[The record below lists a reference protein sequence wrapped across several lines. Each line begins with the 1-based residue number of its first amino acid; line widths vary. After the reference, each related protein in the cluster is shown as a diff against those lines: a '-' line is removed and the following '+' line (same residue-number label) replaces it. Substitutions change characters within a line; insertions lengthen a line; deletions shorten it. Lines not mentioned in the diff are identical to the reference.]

1 MKTNNKKSQSYTNS
15 EMKKMYLKKTIT
27 TISLTLLAAMAAF
40 AQTSATAALKDNDN
54 KTVIEV
60 YNIMKEQGGGSI
72 GKGKSGKGK
81 SNNNAAPPKVNISGY
96 AVKVGPDVY
105 GLPSVELS
113 ETKGGK
119 VRALCVLPF
128 TDYLKLRH
136 VSKGDQVVMQG
147 EVRGYADEYDFVLV
161 KQSKIVSVNGKKP

>member
-1 MKTNNKKSQSYTNS
+1 MT
-15 EMKKMYLKKTIT
+15 KMYLKKTIT
-27 TISLTLLAAMAAF
+27 TISFTLLVAMATF
-40 AQTSATAALKDNDN
+40 AQTSAPATLKDNDN
-54 KTVIEV
+54 KTAIEV
-60 YNIMKEQGGGSI
+60 YNIMKELCGGSV

-81 SNNNAAPPKVNISGY
+81 SNAAPSNAYPKVNISGY

-113 ETKGGK
+113 DTKGGK
-119 VRALCVLPF
+119 TRILCVLPF

-136 VSKGDQVVMQG
+136 VSKGDKVTLKG
-147 EVRGYADEYDFVLV
+147 EVRGYADVYDFVLV

>member
-1 MKTNNKKSQSYTNS
+1 
-15 EMKKMYLKKTIT
+15 MYLKKTIT
-27 TISLTLLAAMAAF
+27 TISFTLLAAMAAF
-40 AQTSATAALKDNDN
+40 AQTSAPATLKDNDN
-54 KTVIEV
+54 KTAIEV
-60 YNIMKEQGGGSI
+60 YNIMKEQGGGSV
-72 GKGKSGKGK
+72 GNGKSGKGK
-81 SNNNAAPPKVNISGY
+81 AENGNSNNAYPKVSISGY

-119 VRALCVLPF
+119 TRILCVLPF

-136 VSKGDQVVMQG
+136 VSKGDKVTMKG

-161 KQSKIVSVNGKKP
+161 KQSKIESVNGKKP

>member
-1 MKTNNKKSQSYTNS
+1 MI
-15 EMKKMYLKKTIT
+15 KMYLKKTIT
-27 TISLTLLAAMAAF
+27 TISFTFLAAMAAF
-40 AQTSATAALKDNDN
+40 AQTSAPATLKDNDN
-54 KTVIEV
+54 KTAIEV
-60 YNIMKEQGGGSI
+60 YNIMKEQGRGSI
-72 GKGKSGKGK
+72 GKGKSEKGK
-81 SNNNAAPPKVNISGY
+81 SNNAAPKVNISGY

-119 VRALCVLPF
+119 VRTLCVLPF

-136 VSKGDQVVMQG
+136 VSKGDKVTMKG

>member
-1 MKTNNKKSQSYTNS
+1 MD
-15 EMKKMYLKKTIT
+15 LKKTIT
-27 TISLTLLAAMAAF
+27 TISFTLLAAMATF
-40 AQTSATAALKDNDN
+40 AQTSAPATLKDNDN
-54 KTVIEV
+54 KTAIEV
-60 YNIMKEQGGGSI
+60 YNIMKRQGGGAV

-81 SNNNAAPPKVNISGY
+81 SNATPSNAFPKVNISGY

-113 ETKGGK
+113 DTKGGK
-119 VRALCVLPF
+119 TRILCVLPF

-136 VSKGDQVVMQG
+136 VSKGDKVTMKG

-161 KQSKIVSVNGKKP
+161 KQSKIVSVNGKEP

>member
-1 MKTNNKKSQSYTNS
+1 
-15 EMKKMYLKKTIT
+15 MYLKKTIL
-27 TISLTLLAAMAAF
+27 TISFTLLAAMAIF
-40 AQTSATAALKDNDN
+40 AQTSAPATLKDNDN
-54 KTVIEV
+54 KTAIEV
-60 YNIMKEQGGGSI
+60 YNIMKAQGGGSV

-81 SNNNAAPPKVNISGY
+81 SNNAAPKVSISGY

-113 ETKGGK
+113 EKKGGK
-119 VRALCVLPF
+119 TRILCVLPF

-136 VSKGDQVVMQG
+136 VSKGDKVTIKG

>member
-1 MKTNNKKSQSYTNS
+1 
-15 EMKKMYLKKTIT
+15 MYLKKTIL
-27 TISLTLLAAMAAF
+27 TISFTLLAAMAIF
-40 AQTSATAALKDNDN
+40 AQTSTPATLKDNDN
-54 KTVIEV
+54 KTAIEV
-60 YNIMKEQGGGSI
+60 YNIMKAQGGGSV

-81 SNNNAAPPKVNISGY
+81 SNNAAPKVSISGY

-113 ETKGGK
+113 EKKGGK
-119 VRALCVLPF
+119 TRILCVLPF

-136 VSKGDQVVMQG
+136 VSKGDKVTIKG

-161 KQSKIVSVNGKKP
+161 KQSKIESVNGKKP

>member
-1 MKTNNKKSQSYTNS
+1 
-15 EMKKMYLKKTIT
+15 MYLKKTII
-27 TISLTLLAAMAAF
+27 TISFTLLAAMAAF
-40 AQTSATAALKDNDN
+40 AQTSAPASLKDNDN
-54 KTVIEV
+54 KTAIEV
-60 YNIMKEQGGGSI
+60 YNIMKEQGGGSV

-81 SNNNAAPPKVNISGY
+81 SNAAPKVNISGY

-119 VRALCVLPF
+119 TRILCVLPF

-136 VSKGDQVVMQG
+136 VSKGDKVTLKG

-161 KQSKIVSVNGKKP
+161 KQSTIVSVNGKEP

>member
-1 MKTNNKKSQSYTNS
+1 MI
-15 EMKKMYLKKTIT
+15 KMYLKNTIT
-27 TISLTLLAAMAAF
+27 TISFTLLAAMAAF
-40 AQTSATAALKDNDN
+40 AQTSAPATLKDNDN
-54 KTVIEV
+54 KTAIEV
-60 YNIMKEQGGGSI
+60 YNIMKEQGGGSV

-81 SNNNAAPPKVNISGY
+81 SNNAAPKVNISGY

-113 ETKGGK
+113 DTKGGK
-119 VRALCVLPF
+119 TRILCVLPF
-128 TDYLKLRH
+128 SDYLKLRH
-136 VSKGDQVVMQG
+136 VSKGDKVTMKG

>member
-1 MKTNNKKSQSYTNS
+1 
-15 EMKKMYLKKTIT
+15 
-27 TISLTLLAAMAAF
+27 MAAF
-40 AQTSATAALKDNDN
+40 AQTSAPATLKDNDN
-54 KTVIEV
+54 KSAIEV
-60 YNIMKEQGGGSI
+60 YNIMKGQGGGSV
-72 GKGKSGKGK
+72 GKGK
-81 SNNNAAPPKVNISGY
+81 SNAAPSNAYPKVNISGY

-113 ETKGGK
+113 DTKGGK
-119 VRALCVLPF
+119 TRILCVLPF

-136 VSKGDQVVMQG
+136 VSKGDQVTMKG

>member
-1 MKTNNKKSQSYTNS
+1 
-15 EMKKMYLKKTIT
+15 MYLKKTIL
-27 TISLTLLAAMAAF
+27 TISFTLLAAMAIF
-40 AQTSATAALKDNDN
+40 AQTSTPAPLKDNDN
-54 KTVIEV
+54 KTAIEV
-60 YNIMKEQGGGSI
+60 YNIMKAQGGGSV

-81 SNNNAAPPKVNISGY
+81 AENGNSNNAYPKVNISGY

-113 ETKGGK
+113 DKKGCK
-119 VRALCVLPF
+119 TRILCVLPF

-136 VSKGDQVVMQG
+136 VSKGDKVTIKG

>member
-1 MKTNNKKSQSYTNS
+1 MI
-15 EMKKMYLKKTIT
+15 KMYLKKTIT
-27 TISLTLLAAMAAF
+27 TISFTLLAAMAAF
-40 AQTSATAALKDNDN
+40 AQTSAPATLKDNDN
-54 KTVIEV
+54 KTAVEV

-72 GKGKSGKGK
+72 GKGKS
-81 SNNNAAPPKVNISGY
+81 NAAPKVNISGY

-119 VRALCVLPF
+119 ARALCVLPF
-128 TDYLKLRH
+128 SDYLKLRH
-136 VSKGDQVVMQG
+136 VSKGDKVIMKG
-147 EVRGYADEYDFVLV
+147 EVRGYMDEYDMVLV

>member
-1 MKTNNKKSQSYTNS
+1 
-15 EMKKMYLKKTIT
+15 MYLKKKIV
-27 TISLTLLAAMAAF
+27 TISFTLLAAMAAF
-40 AQTSATAALKDNDN
+40 AQTSAPATLKDNDN
-54 KTVIEV
+54 KTAIEV
-60 YNIMKEQGGGSI
+60 YNIMKEQGGGSV

-81 SNNNAAPPKVNISGY
+81 SNAAPSNASPKVNISGY

-113 ETKGGK
+113 DTKGGK
-119 VRALCVLPF
+119 TRILCVLPF

-136 VSKGDQVVMQG
+136 VSKGDKVTLKG

-161 KQSKIVSVNGKKP
+161 KQSKIVSVNGKEP

>member
-1 MKTNNKKSQSYTNS
+1 
-15 EMKKMYLKKTIT
+15 MYLKKTIT
-27 TISLTLLAAMAAF
+27 TISFTLLAAMAAF
-40 AQTSATAALKDNDN
+40 AQTSAPATLKDNDN
-54 KTVIEV
+54 KTAIEV
-60 YNIMKEQGGGSI
+60 YNIMKRQGGGSI

-81 SNNNAAPPKVNISGY
+81 SNAAPSNAYPKVSISGY

-113 ETKGGK
+113 DTKGGK
-119 VRALCVLPF
+119 TRILCVLPF

-136 VSKGDQVVMQG
+136 VSKGDKVTMKG

>member
-1 MKTNNKKSQSYTNS
+1 MI
-15 EMKKMYLKKTIT
+15 KMYLKNTIT
-27 TISLTLLAAMAAF
+27 TISFTLLAAMAAF
-40 AQTSATAALKDNDN
+40 AQTSAPATLKDNDN
-54 KTVIEV
+54 KTAIEV

-81 SNNNAAPPKVNISGY
+81 SNAAPSNAAPKVNISGY

-113 ETKGGK
+113 DTKGGK
-119 VRALCVLPF
+119 TRILCVLPF
-128 TDYLKLRH
+128 SDYLKLRH
-136 VSKGDQVVMQG
+136 VSKGDKVTLKG

-161 KQSKIVSVNGKKP
+161 KQSKIESVNGKKP

>member
-1 MKTNNKKSQSYTNS
+1 MH
-15 EMKKMYLKKTIT
+15 LKKTIT
-27 TISLTLLAAMAAF
+27 TISFTLLAAMAAF
-40 AQTSATAALKDNDN
+40 AQTSAPATLKDNDN
-54 KTVIEV
+54 KTAIEV

-81 SNNNAAPPKVNISGY
+81 SNAAPSNAYPKVNISGY

-113 ETKGGK
+113 DTKGGK
-119 VRALCVLPF
+119 TRILCVLPF

-136 VSKGDQVVMQG
+136 VSKGDKVTMKG

>member
-1 MKTNNKKSQSYTNS
+1 MI
-15 EMKKMYLKKTIT
+15 KMNLKKTIA
-27 TISLTLLAAMAAF
+27 TISFTLLAAMAAF
-40 AQTSATAALKDNDN
+40 AQTSAPATLKDNDN
-54 KTVIEV
+54 KTAIEV

-81 SNNNAAPPKVNISGY
+81 SNAAPSNTAPIVNISGY

-113 ETKGGK
+113 DTKGGK
-119 VRALCVLPF
+119 TRILCVLPF

-136 VSKGDQVVMQG
+136 VSKGDKVTMKG

>member
-1 MKTNNKKSQSYTNS
+1 MYLRKTIITNS
-15 EMKKMYLKKTIT
+15 F
-27 TISLTLLAAMAAF
+27 TLLAAIAAF
-40 AQTSATAALKDNDN
+40 AQTSTPATLKDNDN
-54 KTVIEV
+54 KTAAEV
-60 YNIMKEQGGGSI
+60 YNITKGQGGGSI
-72 GKGKSGKGK
+72 GKGKGKSEKGK
-81 SNNNAAPPKVNISGY
+81 SNNAYPKVNIRCY

-113 ETKGGK
+113 DTKGG
-119 VRALCVLPF
+119 RTRILCVLPF

-136 VSKGDQVVMQG
+136 VSKGDKVTMKG

>member
-1 MKTNNKKSQSYTNS
+1 
-15 EMKKMYLKKTIT
+15 MYLKKTIT
-27 TISLTLLAAMAAF
+27 TISFTLLAAIAAF
-40 AQTSATAALKDNDN
+40 AQTSAPATLKDNDN
-54 KTVIEV
+54 KTAIEV
-60 YNIMKEQGGGSI
+60 YNIMKGQGGGSV

-81 SNNNAAPPKVNISGY
+81 SNATPSNAFPKVNISGY

-113 ETKGGK
+113 DTKGGK
-119 VRALCVLPF
+119 TRILCVLPF

-136 VSKGDQVVMQG
+136 VSKGDKVTMKG